1 MEVVGIGVG
10 VTQGDVL
17 FDPALQIEDAE
28 VEAEGAAL
36 SYVSAFRLGGKLAR
50 FDAVLPWQH
59 TRYTGL
65 LAGEPATTGRVGLAD
80 PMFRLSVILG
90 GAQPDPA
97 ASSQTVFG
105 AAIAVVAP
113 FGEYDSNRLINLG
126 QNRWIFRP
134 QIGFVHMRGRWS
146 YELTASAYFFTDN
159 DDFYGNTT
167 REQDPLFAMQAH
179 IIYALPRPGHW
190 LSVSAG
196 LGGYGRSIISG
207 NRIDDEMRQSLGSL
221 SWGIPLT
228 LNQSLK
234 LAYIRSRT
242 NTSRGSDT
250 DTLAIAWSRRF

>member
-1 MEVVGIGVG
+1 
-10 VTQGDVL
+10 
-17 FDPALQIEDAE
+17 
-28 VEAEGAAL
+28 
-36 SYVSAFRLGGKLAR
+36 
-50 FDAVLPWQH
+50 
-59 TRYTGL
+59 
-65 LAGEPATTGRVGLAD
+65 
-80 PMFRLSVILG
+80 
-90 GAQPDPA
+90 
-97 ASSQTVFG
+97 
-105 AAIAVVAP
+105 
-113 FGEYDSNRLINLG
+113 
-126 QNRWIFRP
+126 
-134 QIGFVHMRGRWS
+134 MRGRWS

>member
-1 MEVVGIGVG
+1 MSRPGKVSAAAAVIIVVVTALYGAPASAQDLEPRRWTPLPPGMEVVGIGVG

-126 QNRWIFRP
+126 QNRWILAADRLRAHAWAVVVRADCLRLLLYGQRRLLRQHDARAGSPVRDAGAHHLRTPETRP
-134 QIGFVHMRGRWS
+134 LAFCECRPWR
-146 YELTASAYFFTDN
+146 L
-159 DDFYGNTT
+159 
-167 REQDPLFAMQAH
+167 RPLDHQWQ
-179 IIYALPRPGHW
+179 PDR
-190 LSVSAG
+190 
-196 LGGYGRSIISG
+196 
-207 NRIDDEMRQSLGSL
+207 
-221 SWGIPLT
+221 
-228 LNQSLK
+228 
-234 LAYIRSRT
+234 
-242 NTSRGSDT
+242 
-250 DTLAIAWSRRF
+250 